1 MDNSFRYCFFV
12 SFIFGNHSCN
22 SSLFVTAIALTNCF
36 PHGTNS
42 MSVCE
47 QMTLLELAVIFLPI
61 FLISVLFISTVQGPV
76 RQFSAFGSQLRMTK
90 KLLMR
95 HCSYSVKSSDSTGD
109 HREGTIENA
118 KMYYCSWISGFE
130 MQQNT
135 IRSKPHYSNA
145 PICVYSVCFCVEYEG
160 FSMRCYCLS
169 LLPATHQHCCKC
181 ALVEC
186 GFS

>member
-1 MDNSFRYCFFV
+1 
-12 SFIFGNHSCN
+12 
-22 SSLFVTAIALTNCF
+22 
-36 PHGTNS
+36 
-42 MSVCE
+42 
-47 QMTLLELAVIFLPI
+47 
-61 FLISVLFISTVQGPV
+61 
-76 RQFSAFGSQLRMTK
+76 
-90 KLLMR
+90 MR

-186 GFS
+186 GFSQSCPFLRINDKLASKKMFPLFLKTMQTKHLYFGLIFSSSSNMNNILNL